1 MEAIKSLFVEYDLLN
16 SLDHPNIIKVHGF
29 FFGDKKYNPSI
40 LLDYCKYNLE
50 TAIKLLTDADL
61 IGVVY
66 EICSAMKYVHSK
78 KIIHRDLKMKNILIN
93 SKKHVCICDFGISK
107 MMDITTLTSMTHGVG
122 TFAFMAPELFKKK
135 GNYTEKVDVYAFG
148 VILYFILTK
157 GEYPEYNQN
166 YDQVIIPKSIN
177 KLSATII
184 KKCWATAP
192 EKRPSFSS
200 ILKTIVDNNFIL
212 IKGIDK
218 EVPQIKQFLGLK

>member
-1 MEAIKSLFVEYDLLN
+1 MPKSKQLKALDSKTIKKLLSNTNKKKIDSGATSTVYKVKNIFTNKGFLCLKVLSNAIIGNNEQQTSTKDKVQVNAWNDDDYDDFSEKEEEEKNELNMEAIKSLFVEYDLLN

-107 MMDITTLTSMTHGVG
+107 MMDISWLLNFS
-122 TFAFMAPELFKKK
+122 KKR
-135 GNYTEKVDVYAFG
+135 A
-148 VILYFILTK
+148 I
-157 GEYPEYNQN
+157 
-166 YDQVIIPKSIN
+166 
-177 KLSATII
+177 
-184 KKCWATAP
+184 
-192 EKRPSFSS
+192 
-200 ILKTIVDNNFIL
+200 ILKKSTFML
-212 IKGIDK
+212 L
-218 EVPQIKQFLGLK
+218 E